1 LLFNDIDS
9 KKNQRVK
16 ETKNFFIAHTDVREQ
31 HSTIVEDLF
40 CLVLVRLLVDIKL
53 GHQI

>member
-1 LLFNDIDS
+1 MILTV
-9 KKNQRVK
+9 KKTNELKRRK
-16 ETKNFFIAHTDVREQ
+16 KFFIAHTDVREQ